1 MRPVIYIDV
10 LFMTNLF
17 INILLLYITGKLSV
31 IRINMLRILLSAIIG
46 AIYSVFMFF
55 PDLSIFY
62 SKAAKILSAF
72 ALVAL
77 SYNIKGTRLYF
88 KTLGIFYI
96 VTLCFGGG
104 VFAFFYLT
112 GIGSNMGAI
121 MKNGI
126 LYFNLPWQMLFSS
139 IIISYIIIYVV
150 WKNIICK
157 AANINS
163 YIDIVISCYDKKIPI
178 RALIDT
184 GNSLKDPISQFP
196 VIVTE
201 YDYLKEVLP
210 ANFSKALENFDLDTL
225 NFSTEKL
232 RIIPYSS
239 LGRESGMLL
248 GFRPDSVFADINECT
263 HKIENV
269 IIGISKIKLSKDGDF
284 HALVNPEV
292 IINIWK
298 EF

>member
-1 MRPVIYIDV
+1 MKPIVYIDV
-10 LFMTNLF
+10 LFITNLL
-17 INILLLYITGKLSV
+17 INIILLYVTGKLSV
-31 IRINMLRILLSAIIG
+31 IRINKIRIFLSAALG
-46 AIYSVFMFF
+46 SIYSVFMFF
-55 PDLSIFY
+55 PNLSVFY

-77 SYNIKGTRLYF
+77 SYNIKGVRLYI

-104 VFAFFYLT
+104 VFALFYLT
-112 GIGSNMGAI
+112 GIGSRMGAI
-121 MKNGI
+121 IKNGI
-126 LYFNLPWQMLFSS
+126 LYFNLPWQILFASV
-139 IIISYIIIYVV
+139 ITSYIIISIV
-150 WKNIICK
+150 WKNVTRK

-163 YIDIVISCYDKKIPI
+163 YIDLVIFCYDRQVPI

-201 YDYLKEVLP
+201 YEYLKEVLP
-210 ANFSKALENFDLDTL
+210 DSFSKALENSCEEFEDL
-225 NFSTEKL
+225 NFVTDKL

-239 LGRESGMLL
+239 LGKEKGMLL
-248 GFRPDSVFADINECT
+248 GFRPDSVLADINECT
-263 HKIENV
+263 HHVENV

-284 HALVNPEV
+284 HALVNPEA
-292 IINIWK
+292 IINI
-298 EF
+298 